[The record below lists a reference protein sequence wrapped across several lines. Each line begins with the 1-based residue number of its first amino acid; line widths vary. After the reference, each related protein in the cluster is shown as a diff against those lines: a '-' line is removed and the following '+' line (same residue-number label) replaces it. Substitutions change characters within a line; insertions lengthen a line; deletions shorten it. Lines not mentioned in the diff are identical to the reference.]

1 MNVNKK
7 IYKEESVM
15 YKVVGVREEKY
26 IGKEVSG
33 HNCDFEYT
41 DVEMIRH
48 VILLVEE
55 NTLQK
60 VELTLSQE
68 QGECGSGWCVAF
80 FGDYVW
86 AEVETFAGKTH
97 TCKESISINVSE
109 DLLESNYEDDF
120 STEVFTFSSIGGC
133 SYYPSGGYNI
143 NMDLFEEV

>member
-33 HNCDFEYT
+33 HNYDFEYT

-60 VELTLSQE
+60 VELTLSEE

-97 TCKESISINVSE
+97 TCKESIIINVSE
-109 DLLESNYEDDF
+109 DLLESNYEDYF
-120 STEVFTFSSIGGC
+120 STEVFTFSSVGGC
-133 SYYPSGGYNI
+133 GYYPSGGYTI
-143 NMDLFEEV
+143 NLDAFEEV